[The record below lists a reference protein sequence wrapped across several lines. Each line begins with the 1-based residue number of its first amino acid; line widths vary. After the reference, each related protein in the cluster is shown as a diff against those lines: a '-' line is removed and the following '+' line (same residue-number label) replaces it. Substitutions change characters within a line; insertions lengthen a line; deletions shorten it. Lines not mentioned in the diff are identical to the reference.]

1 MQVSQKAQE
10 MIKIHAKNLGFRFEY
25 SKGQNPV
32 SILWGGIINLPYS
45 VHGLPVGV
53 LGVASSLA
61 SDGVFEYLSAVDF
74 LLHGSTSYEAI
85 DDNVFILTNPEHPVH
100 CLGISGRIPAG
111 II

>member
-1 MQVSQKAQE
+1 MK
-10 MIKIHAKNLGFRFEY
+10 KGFRFEY
-25 SKGQNPV
+25 PKGHSPA

-74 LLHGSTSYEAI
+74 LLYCSTSDEAI
-85 DDNVFILTNPEHPVH
+85 DDNIFILTDPEHPVH
-100 CLGISGRIPAG
+100 CLSICGRIPAG